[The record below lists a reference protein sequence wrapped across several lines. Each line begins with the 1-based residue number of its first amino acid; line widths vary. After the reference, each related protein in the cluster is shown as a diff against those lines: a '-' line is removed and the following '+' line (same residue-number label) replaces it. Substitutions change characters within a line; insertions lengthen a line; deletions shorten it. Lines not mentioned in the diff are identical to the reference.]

1 MNIVL
6 YIFTALIYCG
16 LALEAWPSKGCSVMR
31 GVKPRIRRGLLLLA
45 FILHGLLLHAIIF
58 PPDAMFFG
66 FAQALSVMFWLGV
79 GIYWI
84 ESLFYSLEGMQ
95 RFVLPLAAVA
105 ALLSLLFPGVRVL
118 PYAANPL
125 FKLHFMV
132 ANMAYGL
139 LAIVAA
145 HAVLMLLLE
154 RRLHAPLAMQ
164 RFPHSS
170 SLIAKCN
177 WLDTLPP
184 LLTLEKLLF
193 RLIAAG
199 FVLLTLAL
207 GSGILF
213 SEYLSDRALKFDH
226 KTVFALLSWLMF
238 GAVLIGRRCYGWRG
252 RSALR
257 WVLAAFAALLF
268 AYVGS
273 RFVLEVLLH
282 RAVV

>member
-6 YIFTALIYCG
+6 YIFTALLYAG
-16 LALEAWPSKGCSVMR
+16 LALDAWYGKILP
-31 GVKPRIRRGLLLLA
+31 VKVYSAKTKLKRVLLLLA
-45 FILHGLLLHAIIF
+45 FILHGLLLHATIF

-66 FAQALSVMFWLGV
+66 FALALSAMLWLGV

-84 ESLFYSLEGMQ
+84 ESLFYSIEGMQ
-95 RFVLPLAAVA
+95 RFVLPVAAVA
-105 ALLSLLFPGVRVL
+105 TLLPLLFPGSRVL

-125 FKLHFMV
+125 FKLHFIV

-139 LAIVAA
+139 LAIVAL
-145 HAVLMLLLE
+145 HAALMLLIE
-154 RRLHAPLAMQ
+154 RYLHAPLRTVAPLDAVQ
-164 RFPHSS
+164 R
-170 SLIAKCN
+170 N
-177 WLDTLPP
+177 WLDALPP

-193 RLIAAG
+193 RLIGAG
-199 FVLLTLAL
+199 FVLLTLTL

-213 SEYLSDRALKFDH
+213 SEYLSERALKFDH

-252 RSALR
+252 RPALR
-257 WVLAAFAALLF
+257 WILAAFVALLL

-273 RFVLEVLLH
+273 SFVFEVLLH
-282 RAVV
+282 RVVV

>member
-6 YIFTALIYCG
+6 YIFAALIYCA
-16 LALEAWPSKGCSVMR
+16 LALDAWHSKGCSVVR
-31 GVKPRIRRGLLLLA
+31 GAKLQIKRGLLLLG
-45 FILHGLLLHAIIF
+45 FILHGLLLHVTIF
-58 PPDAMFFG
+58 PPNAMFFG
-66 FAQALSVMFWLGV
+66 FAQALSAMFWVGV
-79 GIYWI
+79 GIYWV
-84 ESLFYSLEGMQ
+84 ESFFYSLEGMQ
-95 RFVLPLAAVA
+95 RFVLPLAAVT
-105 ALLSLLFPGVRVL
+105 ALLPLLFPGARVL

-139 LAIVAA
+139 LAIVAL

-154 RRLHAPLAMQ
+154 RRLHAPLAN
-164 RFPHSS
+164 SS
-170 SLIAKCN
+170 SLVAKFN

-193 RLIAAG
+193 RLIVAG
-199 FVLLTLAL
+199 FVLLTLTL

-238 GAVLIGRRCYGWRG
+238 GAVLVGRRCYGWRG

-257 WVLAAFAALLF
+257 WVLTAFAALLL
-268 AYVGS
+268 AYIGS

-282 RAVV
+282 RAVI

>member
-16 LALEAWPSKGCSVMR
+16 LALEAWHSKDCSVMR
-31 GVKPRIRRGLLLLA
+31 GVKLRIRRGLLWLA
-45 FILHGLLLHAIIF
+45 FILHGLLLHATIF

-66 FAQALSVMFWLGV
+66 FAQALSTMFWLGV

-105 ALLSLLFPGVRVL
+105 ALLPLLFPGVRVL

-139 LAIVAA
+139 LAIVAS

-154 RRLHAPLAMQ
+154 RRLHAPLAN
-164 RFPHSS
+164 SS
-170 SLIAKCN
+170 SLVAKCN

-257 WVLAAFAALLF
+257 WVLAAFAVLLL

-282 RAVV
+282 RAVI